1 MNVKKLLTEVDLYRG
16 EENEGK
22 GTDLLKG
29 KVVGI
34 YFSAGWCGPCRQFTP
49 KLKRF
54 YDKIKQEGKNFEV
67 IFISVDREKDDALE
81 YYEEKMSKWLMM
93 DYNLEDTQALKEICG
108 VQTIPAFKIVK
119 SDGTIAVDDAR
130 NPIVQEGADDPLALF
145 AKWEQFAF

>member
-54 YDKIKQEGKNFEV
+54 YEKVKQEGKNFEV
-67 IFISVDREKDDALE
+67 IFISVDKEKDDALE
-81 YYEEKMSKWLMM
+81 YYEEKMGKWLMM
-93 DYNLEDTQALKEICG
+93 DYNLEDTQALKEVCG

-130 NPIVQEGADDPLALF
+130 NLVVQEGADDPLALF
-145 AKWEQFAF
+145 ARWEQFAF